1 MNDDDED
8 NESSF
13 SLNDDRRNI
22 LSKKNSLYSQL
33 LESCV
38 QNALVNYVSARCS
51 SVSECIRIAVT
62 DLYESLLQNTELKN
76 TNGVL
81 YRSYKKGKRDLR
93 SSMSFL
99 FLLYEVILDTKLVC
113 IEYRG

>member
-22 LSKKNSLYSQL
+22 LSKKNGLYSQL

-81 YRSYKKGKRDLR
+81 YRSYVKGKRDLR
-93 SSMSFL
+93 SSMSF
-99 FLLYEVILDTKLVC
+99 FILAL
-113 IEYRG
+113 